1 MKTMTKKKSVSYN
14 QHKLKLLSDKLC
26 DNIESL
32 LDYFGIEYK
41 RLSKMI
47 TMSCPIHG
55 GDNTSA
61 LNLYPE
67 GDTYRG
73 NWKCR
78 THHCEEIF
86 KSSIIGFI
94 RGVLS
99 HNNHNWLKNGDTVSS
114 FDDALIFAQD
124 FIKQNLSDLKIDKK
138 IIEKTSFVNTVNYI
152 NTKHNNNQSRVTKQH
167 IRKSLAIP
175 SSYFLSRGF
184 SEQILN
190 KYDVGD
196 CLTLNKEM
204 SNRAVVPV
212 YDSEYRY
219 MVGCTGRSIHEK
231 CQICSYFHEP
241 GHPCPKDDYAWLMSK
256 WKHNK
261 DFKTQEYLYNYWF
274 AKDFIKKTT
283 CAIIVES
290 PGNVWRLEETGIHNS
305 VAIFGCSLSDKQKML
320 LDISGALSLVLI
332 MDNDDAGSKA
342 ADAIE
347 KKCKKTYNI
356 HHVKI
361 SKEDIAS
368 MNTEEIKKEILPQ
381 IERLCL

>member
-1 MKTMTKKKSVSYN
+1 MKTTMKKKSVSYN

-55 GDNTSA
+55 GDNSSA

-78 THHCEEIF
+78 THNCEEVF

-94 RGVLS
+94 RGIIS
-99 HNNHNWLKNGDTVSS
+99 HNNHNWIKNGDTVCS
-114 FDDALIFAQD
+114 FDEALQFAQN
-124 FIKQNLSDLKIDKK
+124 FIKQNLSDIKIDKK
-138 IIEKTSFVNTVNYI
+138 TIEKSSFVNTINYI
-152 NTKHNNNQSRVTKQH
+152 NIKQNNNQSRVTKQQ
-167 IRKSLAIP
+167 IRKSLTIP
-175 SSYFLSRGF
+175 SQYFIDRGF
-184 SEQILN
+184 SENILN

-196 CLTLNKEM
+196 CTTSNKEM
-204 SNRAVVPV
+204 SSRAVVPV
-212 YDSEYRY
+212 YDIDYKY
-219 MVGCTGRSIHEK
+219 MVGCTGRSVHEK
-231 CQICSYFHEP
+231 CEQCSCFHDSSVS
-241 GHPCPKDDYAWLMSK
+241 CPKDEYSWLMSK
-256 WKHNK
+256 WRHNK

-274 AKDFIKKTT
+274 AKDFIKKTG

-290 PGNVWRLEETGIHNS
+290 PGNVWRLEESGIHNS

-320 LDISGALSLVLI
+320 LDISGALTLILI
-332 MDNDDAGSKA
+332 MDNDDAGKKA
-342 ADAIE
+342 TDAMI
-347 KKCKKTYNI
+347 KKCQKIYNI
-356 HHVKI
+356 HNITIK
-361 SKEDIAS
+361 KEDIAS
-368 MNTEEIKKEILPQ
+368 MSIDEIRQEILP
-381 IERLCL
+381 ELEKLSL